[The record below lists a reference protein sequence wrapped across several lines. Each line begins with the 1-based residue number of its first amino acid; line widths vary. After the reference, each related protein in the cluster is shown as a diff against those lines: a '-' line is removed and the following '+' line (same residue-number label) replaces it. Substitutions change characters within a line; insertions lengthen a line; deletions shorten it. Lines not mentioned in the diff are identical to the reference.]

1 MFRRPPPLDDGL
13 RSPPQGRGDHLP
25 DSHGAFGFFPKDDDD
40 AESASPSEKN
50 LASIIQ
56 SVGARG
62 GGGYEGRQEGRGVHE
77 GASEM
82 WSVTEADVPGPLG

>member
-13 RSPPQGRGDHLP
+13 RSPPQGRGDHPP
-25 DSHGAFGFFPKDDDD
+25 DDHSAFGVLPEDEEDV
-40 AESASPSEKN
+40 ESAYPSEKN

-62 GGGYEGRQEGRGVHE
+62 GVGQEGRGGQE